1 MNYKAYPFRFN
12 EDFSQVN
19 FQSIGKRGVFDKA
32 ITFSAISENIYNLA
46 LLDFDPVRQIYS
58 DQTVTD
64 NGDMPEILATVMT
77 AIVDFLT
84 QYPQSKIYLI
94 GNTESRTRLYQI
106 AINKVLTQIKTDLSV
121 LGYYENRW
129 VSFEPN
135 RKFESFLI
143 ERNFLD

>member
-1 MNYKAYPFRFN
+1 MNYKSYPFRFN
-12 EDFSQVN
+12 QDFSQVN

-46 LLDFDPVRQIYS
+46 LLDFDPVNQTYN
-58 DQTVTD
+58 DQSVTD

-77 AIVDFLT
+77 AIIDFLN
-84 QYPQSKIYLI
+84 QYPESKIYLI

-106 AINKVLTQIKTDLSV
+106 AINKVFIQIKNDLEI
-121 LGYYENRW
+121 LGYYENQW
-129 VSFEPN
+129 IKFESN

-143 ERNFLD
+143 GRNSLD